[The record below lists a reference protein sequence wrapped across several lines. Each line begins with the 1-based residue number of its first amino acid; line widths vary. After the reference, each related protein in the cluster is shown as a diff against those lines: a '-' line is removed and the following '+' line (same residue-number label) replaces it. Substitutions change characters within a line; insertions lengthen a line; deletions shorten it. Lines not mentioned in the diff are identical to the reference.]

1 MPRSTLP
8 NRRATQ
14 FDLNL
19 QLRDQAATAVSAT
32 TAETAIA
39 FPANK
44 QLEFK
49 AVINVTGYT
58 GYVSPTAQWAVDV
71 EFSADNVTFYQVGN
85 SLVLTGVLSQLEIAL
100 SGGAVE
106 AVIPNASYV
115 RVKATKTGTPGDLSY
130 GAFLAPDSDC

>member
-8 NRRATQ
+8 NRHSNQ
-14 FDLNL
+14 FDLQL
-19 QLRDQAATAVSAT
+19 QLRDQAAIAANAS

-39 FPANK
+39 FPATKN
-44 QLEFK
+44 LEYK
-49 AVINVTGYT
+49 AVVNVTGYT
-58 GYVSPTAQWAVDV
+58 GYVATTAQWAVAV

-100 SGGAVE
+100 SGAAVE
-106 AVIPNASYV
+106 AVIPNAAYV

-130 GAFLAPDSDC
+130 GAFLAPDSD